1 MKRKIHVFAKEL
13 SNDIIS
19 LFNGLIDQH
28 HVTVL
33 NEQMLVFED
42 DLYYENDILD
52 YEGLYQLIRE
62 DFSVDLTMLIEPY
75 TEEDLPV
82 SEECTFHLRQMKSG
96 IYGYEEVLLEGLLS
110 KDETIIRKLKA
121 YIKDNLHQE
130 VIHSVRAFVDHNL
143 NSSVTAKSLYMH
155 RNTLNYRIDLFIS
168 ATHIEVKS
176 FVGAMVVYLL
186 YRD

>member
-96 IYGYEEVLLEGLLS
+96 MYGYE
-110 KDETIIRKLKA
+110 
-121 YIKDNLHQE
+121 
-130 VIHSVRAFVDHNL
+130 
-143 NSSVTAKSLYMH
+143 
-155 RNTLNYRIDLFIS
+155 
-168 ATHIEVKS
+168 
-176 FVGAMVVYLL
+176 
-186 YRD
+186 

>member
-1 MKRKIHVFAKEL
+1 MKRKIHIFAKDL
-13 SNDIIS
+13 SNEIIS
-19 LFNGLIDQH
+19 LFEGLIDQH

-33 NEQMLVFED
+33 NEQMLVFVD

-75 TEEDLPV
+75 TEDDLPV
-82 SEECTFHLRQMKSG
+82 SEECTLHLKQMKSD
-96 IYGYEEVLLEGLLS
+96 IYGYEEVILEGLLS
-110 KDETIIRKLKA
+110 KDLTMIRKLKE
-121 YIKDNLHQE
+121 YIKENLHQE

-143 NSSVTAKSLYMH
+143 NSSVTAKALFMH
-155 RNTLNYRIDLFIS
+155 RNTLNYRIDQFIS
-168 ATHIEVKS
+168 ASHIEVKS
-176 FVGAMVVYLL
+176 FIGAMVIYLL